1 MTAAFTPK
9 QSYKN
14 RAEAYRLFILPQGL
28 PVGQTKF
35 YNDAER
41 LGMIQTD
48 KSLELASLMAYVK
61 EELKIDPATG
71 QSLVEREQEK
81 KSSELD
87 LRVKELKIEKLERE
101 KLREDGKS
109 LTKDEAR
116 AQIVAILGMLR
127 ASLRRWYRTG
137 THEII
142 KKCDGDHARENEIY
156 EYLDLLLRHSFNDV
170 AGAGKIEGML
180 VKSKSEE

>member
-1 MTAAFTPK
+1 MTASFTPK
-9 QSYKN
+9 QLYKN

-28 PVGQTKF
+28 PVGQTTF
-35 YNDAER
+35 YNHAER
-41 LGMIQTD
+41 LGMVRTD
-48 KSLELASLMAYVK
+48 KSLELAALMAYVK

-81 KSSELD
+81 RSSDLD
-87 LRVKELKIEKLERE
+87 LREKELKVGKLERE
-101 KLREDGKS
+101 KEREDGKT
-109 LTKDEAR
+109 LTKDESR

-127 ASLRRWYRTG
+127 TALKRWYRTG

-142 KKCDGDHARENEIY
+142 KKCAGDHSRENEVY
-156 EYLDLLLRHSFNDV
+156 EYLDLLLRHAFNDV

-180 VKSKSEE
+180 VKSKGEE